1 MLASTVIREE
11 GKMLLDNYEYGLKI
25 EELVEDDVSAL
36 LPALLP
42 GHHFKVGGVITN
54 SINYHE
60 H

>member
-1 MLASTVIREE
+1 
-11 GKMLLDNYEYGLKI
+11 MLLDNYEYGLKI

-36 LPALLP
+36 LP

>member
-1 MLASTVIREE
+1 
-11 GKMLLDNYEYGLKI
+11 MLLDNYEYGLKI

-36 LPALLP
+36 LHALLP